1 MSKEEKAAVFLNTVN
16 NGSVVWKCPFLSQC
30 DSEPGLKGNYKYM
43 EDVHFI
49 IDTFNF

>member
-1 MSKEEKAAVFLNTVN
+1 MALLYE
-16 NGSVVWKCPFLSQC
+16 SVPLSQC